1 MTCVL
6 CVFDPSLGR
15 ATVLDTLFIRLEI
28 VVAEDFFFK
37 ISEKDGEIEKK
48 RNRNMT

>member
-15 ATVLDTLFIRLEI
+15 ATVLDTLFIPLEI

-37 ISEKDGEIEKK
+37 YLKRTEKLK
-48 RNRNMT
+48 RKGIGI